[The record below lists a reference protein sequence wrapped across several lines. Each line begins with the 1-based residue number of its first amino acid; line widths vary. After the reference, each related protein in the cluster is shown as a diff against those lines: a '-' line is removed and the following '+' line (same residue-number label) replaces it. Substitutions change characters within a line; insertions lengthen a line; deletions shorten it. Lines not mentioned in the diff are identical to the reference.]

1 MTSKLVSFGLFF
13 ILSIVYSAQSFAVT
27 GNCNDVKDT
36 TGKIVSVNLGWDDS
50 SAENIAFNYK
60 RVGYVSK
67 RISVKRT
74 IGDASGHAMYQ
85 LLLTAMLTQSEFKIV
100 RCETDQLIGGEILN
114 Y

>member
-13 ILSIVYSAQSFAVT
+13 ILSIVYSAQSFAAV
-27 GNCNDVKDT
+27 GNCNKVKDK
-36 TGKIVSVNLGWDDS
+36 TGKIVSVNLGWDDG

-60 RVGYVSK
+60 PDGDSSRS
-67 RISVKRT
+67 ISVKRT

-85 LLLTAMLTQSEFKIV
+85 LLLTAMLTQSKFKIV

-114 Y
+114 D